1 MEHRPGRKEGGNR
14 DSWGGRTISDG
25 GVLPGACGCMPEHLA
40 LPAVGMRCVPGSGQG
55 SLAKPSVSF
64 QAVSS
69 CKSPPLLGQ
78 KLGPHRGLLFSLPK
92 WKANL

>member
-1 MEHRPGRKEGGNR
+1 MEGGA
-14 DSWGGRTISDG
+14 
-25 GVLPGACGCMPEHLA
+25 LPGACGCMPEHLT
-40 LPAVGMRCVPGSGQG
+40 LPAIGMRCVPGSRTP
-55 SLAKPSVSF
+55 LRNPSVSF

-69 CKSPPLLGQ
+69 FKSPPLPRQ

>member
-1 MEHRPGRKEGGNR
+1 MEGRCPVPVVACL
-14 DSWGGRTISDG
+14 ST
-25 GVLPGACGCMPEHLA
+25 LPCRR
-40 LPAVGMRCVPGSGQG
+40 AVGMRCVPGSRQG

-78 KLGPHRGLLFSLPK
+78 KLGAHRGLLFSLPK